1 MDEPTA
7 SPEPLNVTMLSWE
20 FPPRIVGGIAP
31 HVHDLSRELSRRG
44 MSVDVITCDFP
55 GTAEE
60 EEIDGVRVH
69 RVDSYK
75 FPTTDFASWAFMMNA
90 NLKRRAFEILR
101 PKRGLAQIIHAHDW
115 LAAVAAIGLKHVL
128 RTPLVATIHSTE
140 QGRRGGIHTDYQRMI
155 HQTESWLT
163 HEAWRV
169 ICCSGYM
176 ASEVSSAFGLPRENI
191 QVIPNGVDPTNF
203 ARPFS
208 KDDLRRRY
216 ADPTEKLVLYVGR
229 LVYEKGV
236 GVLISAVPRVLSKVN
251 AKFVIVGDGYMRDD
265 LSREARR
272 VGVADKVFF
281 TGFLDDDTAKALYRC
296 ADVCVVPSLYEP
308 FGIVALE
315 AMASGTPVVAT
326 NVGGL
331 GEIVDHGRTG
341 VHVFPNDPDSLAWGI
356 LRVLTAEELSKALAP
371 NAYEKALRVYS
382 WKRIAEMTERV
393 YRQVLAEYS
402 AGFWKPT

>member
-1 MDEPTA
+1 
-7 SPEPLNVTMLSWE
+7 
-20 FPPRIVGGIAP
+20 
-31 HVHDLSRELSRRG
+31 
-44 MSVDVITCDFP
+44 
-55 GTAEE
+55 
-60 EEIDGVRVH
+60 
-69 RVDSYK
+69 
-75 FPTTDFASWAFMMNA
+75 
-90 NLKRRAFEILR
+90 
-101 PKRGLAQIIHAHDW
+101 
-115 LAAVAAIGLKHVL
+115 
-128 RTPLVATIHSTE
+128 
-140 QGRRGGIHTDYQRMI
+140 
-155 HQTESWLT
+155 
-163 HEAWRV
+163 
-169 ICCSGYM
+169 M